1 MARPQWHKTPNYAR
15 KTKRRIIKTSQRRY
29 KMAKIN
35 INITL
40 SKDER
45 KIVLQM
51 VGLAQDVLN
60 ELKAMNQKQNILDAL
75 KKAAERQK
83 KTEVQ
88 NDAEK

>member
-1 MARPQWHKTPNYAR
+1 
-15 KTKRRIIKTSQRRY
+15 
-29 KMAKIN
+29 MAKIN

-45 KIVLQM
+45 KIVLQI

-75 KKAAERQK
+75 KKAVERQK

>member
-1 MARPQWHKTPNYAR
+1 
-15 KTKRRIIKTSQRRY
+15 
-29 KMAKIN
+29 MAKIN

-45 KIVLQM
+45 KIVLQI

-60 ELKAMNQKQNILDAL
+60 ELKAMNQKQSILDAL
-75 KKAAERQK
+75 KKVAERQK

>member
-1 MARPQWHKTPNYAR
+1 
-15 KTKRRIIKTSQRRY
+15 
-29 KMAKIN
+29 MAKIN

-45 KIVLQM
+45 KIILQI

>member
-1 MARPQWHKTPNYAR
+1 
-15 KTKRRIIKTSQRRY
+15 
-29 KMAKIN
+29 MAKIN

-45 KIVLQM
+45 KIILQI
-51 VGLAQDVLN
+51 VGLVQDVLN

-75 KKAAERQK
+75 KKAVERQK

>member
-1 MARPQWHKTPNYAR
+1 
-15 KTKRRIIKTSQRRY
+15 
-29 KMAKIN
+29 MAKIN

-45 KIVLQM
+45 KIILQI

-88 NDAEK
+88 NNAEK

>member
-1 MARPQWHKTPNYAR
+1 
-15 KTKRRIIKTSQRRY
+15 
-29 KMAKIN
+29 MAKIN

-45 KIVLQM
+45 KIVLQI

-88 NDAEK
+88 NDDEK

>member
-1 MARPQWHKTPNYAR
+1 
-15 KTKRRIIKTSQRRY
+15 
-29 KMAKIN
+29 MAKIN

-45 KIVLQM
+45 KIILQM

-60 ELKAMNQKQNILDAL
+60 ELKAMNKKQNILDAL

>member
-1 MARPQWHKTPNYAR
+1 
-15 KTKRRIIKTSQRRY
+15 
-29 KMAKIN
+29 MAKIN

-45 KIVLQM
+45 KIVLQI

-75 KKAAERQK
+75 KKVAESRK

>member
-1 MARPQWHKTPNYAR
+1 
-15 KTKRRIIKTSQRRY
+15 
-29 KMAKIN
+29 MAKIN

-45 KIVLQM
+45 KIILQI

-75 KKAAERQK
+75 KKAAESRK

>member
-1 MARPQWHKTPNYAR
+1 
-15 KTKRRIIKTSQRRY
+15 
-29 KMAKIN
+29 MAKIN

-45 KIVLQM
+45 KIVLQI
-51 VGLAQDVLN
+51 VGLAQDVLK

-88 NDAEK
+88 NNAEK

>member
-1 MARPQWHKTPNYAR
+1 
-15 KTKRRIIKTSQRRY
+15 
-29 KMAKIN
+29 MAKIN

-45 KIVLQM
+45 RIVLQI

-83 KTEVQ
+83 GTH
-88 NDAEK
+88 

>member
-1 MARPQWHKTPNYAR
+1 
-15 KTKRRIIKTSQRRY
+15 
-29 KMAKIN
+29 MAKIN
-35 INITL
+35 INITF

>member
-1 MARPQWHKTPNYAR
+1 
-15 KTKRRIIKTSQRRY
+15 
-29 KMAKIN
+29 MAKIN

-45 KIVLQM
+45 KIVLQI

>member
-1 MARPQWHKTPNYAR
+1 
-15 KTKRRIIKTSQRRY
+15 
-29 KMAKIN
+29 MAKIN

-45 KIVLQM
+45 KIVLQI

-75 KKAAERQK
+75 KKSAERQK

>member
-1 MARPQWHKTPNYAR
+1 
-15 KTKRRIIKTSQRRY
+15 
-29 KMAKIN
+29 MAKIN

-45 KIVLQM
+45 KIILQI

-75 KKAAERQK
+75 KKAAECQK

>member
-1 MARPQWHKTPNYAR
+1 
-15 KTKRRIIKTSQRRY
+15 
-29 KMAKIN
+29 MAKIN

-45 KIVLQM
+45 KIVLQI

-88 NDAEK
+88 NNAEK

>member
-1 MARPQWHKTPNYAR
+1 
-15 KTKRRIIKTSQRRY
+15 
-29 KMAKIN
+29 MAKIN

-45 KIVLQM
+45 KIILQM

-60 ELKAMNQKQNILDAL
+60 ELKAMNQKKNILDAL

>member
-1 MARPQWHKTPNYAR
+1 
-15 KTKRRIIKTSQRRY
+15 
-29 KMAKIN
+29 MAKIN

-45 KIVLQM
+45 RIVLQI

>member
-1 MARPQWHKTPNYAR
+1 
-15 KTKRRIIKTSQRRY
+15 
-29 KMAKIN
+29 MAKIN

>member
-1 MARPQWHKTPNYAR
+1 
-15 KTKRRIIKTSQRRY
+15 
-29 KMAKIN
+29 MAKIN

-45 KIVLQM
+45 KIVLQI

-75 KKAAERQK
+75 KKAAEHQK

>member
-1 MARPQWHKTPNYAR
+1 
-15 KTKRRIIKTSQRRY
+15 
-29 KMAKIN
+29 MAKIN

-45 KIVLQM
+45 KIILQM

>member
-51 VGLAQDVLN
+51 VGLSKGEACKIVSLYD
-60 ELKAMNQKQNILDAL
+60 
-75 KKAAERQK
+75 K
-83 KTEVQ
+83 KT
-88 NDAEK
+88 AGAKAL

>member
-1 MARPQWHKTPNYAR
+1 
-15 KTKRRIIKTSQRRY
+15 
-29 KMAKIN
+29 MAKIN
-35 INITL
+35 INIIL

-45 KIVLQM
+45 KIVLQI

-75 KKAAERQK
+75 KKVAERQK